1 MLKLYYYGLWI
12 SAIAWKFQKTWKTFM
27 SIYVACPCP
36 IYQDIVPDKKKLK
49 KAITKAASEVTVK
62 NLVCEKT

>member
-1 MLKLYYYGLWI
+1 
-12 SAIAWKFQKTWKTFM
+12 M